1 MEHENTEMK
10 RGLKNRHLQM
20 IALVGAIG
28 TGLFYGSAST
38 IALAGPAVM
47 LSYLIG
53 GIVIFLIMRML
64 GEMAV
69 DEPVSGSFSHTRRS
83 TGDASRASSR
93 GGIIGLTTCSS
104 RWQSSRLSA
113 ST

>member
-1 MEHENTEMK
+1 MENTEMK

-20 IALVGAIG
+20 IALGGAIG
-28 TGLFYGSAST
+28 TGPFYGSAST

-69 DEPVSGSFSHTRRS
+69 DEPVSGSFSHYATKYW
-83 TGDASRASSR
+83 GASRDSSR
-93 GGIIGLTTCSS
+93 AGIIGSITCLS
-104 RWQSSRLSA
+104 RWRSSRLSA

>member
-1 MEHENTEMK
+1 MNESMKMK

-20 IALVGAIG
+20 IALGGAIG

-47 LSYLIG
+47 LAYLIG
-53 GIVIFLIMRML
+53 GIVIFFIMRML

-69 DEPVSGSFSHTRRS
+69 DEPVSGSFSYYATK
-83 TGDASRASSR
+83 
-93 GGIIGLTTCSS
+93 
-104 RWQSSRLSA
+104 
-113 ST
+113 